1 MGNYI
6 LRRCLSAPLVLLCLI
21 TFSYFMV
28 RLAPGDPFSGE
39 KGIDPAIVEARNK
52 KYHFDQPLP
61 VQFMYYLGNLCR
73 GDLGNST
80 HYKGVAVSKQI
91 GDNIGVSL
99 QLGSAALILALIMGM
114 GAGIIS
120 AVTQN
125 SWIDYSAMSITLIGL
140 SIPIFVIGPIMAFC
154 FGGIFEYAGYE
165 DGSIRHLVLPA
176 FTLSLPFASRIARLT
191 RAGMLEIIHQDF
203 VRTARAKGLSEV
215 RIIGIHVLRGGLTPV
230 IGFLGPA
237 VAAILT
243 GSLVVEKIFQIPGLG
258 RDFVE
263 SALNRDYDLVLGTV
277 IMYGLLVIIC
287 NLIAD
292 IAYGILD
299 PRVRYENT

>member
-1 MGNYI
+1 MGPYI
-6 LRRCLSAPLVLLCLI
+6 LRRCLTAPLVLLCLI

-28 RLAPGDPFSGE
+28 RMAPGDPFSGE
-39 KGIDPAIVEARNK
+39 KGIDPAIVEARNE
-52 KYHFDQPLP
+52 KYHFDKPLP
-61 VQFMYYLGNLCR
+61 MQFMYYLGNLCR
-73 GDLGNST
+73 GDLGTST
-80 HYKGVAVSKQI
+80 HYKNVSVAEQI
-91 GDNIGVSL
+91 NANIWVSL
-99 QLGSAALILALIMGM
+99 KLGSAALLLALAMGI
-114 GAGIIS
+114 GAGVIS
-120 AVTQN
+120 AIRQN
-125 SWIDYSAMSITLIGL
+125 SWIDYGAMSVTLIGL
-140 SIPIFVIGPIMAFC
+140 SIPIFVIGPILAFA

-165 DGSIRHLVLPA
+165 DGKLRYLVLPA

-203 VRTARAKGLSEV
+203 VRTARAKGLSEL
-215 RIIGIHVLRGGLTPV
+215 RIIIVHILRGGLTPV
-230 IGFLGPA
+230 VGFLGPA

-277 IMYGLLVIIC
+277 IIYGLLVILC

-292 IAYGILD
+292 IMYAVLD
-299 PRVRYENT
+299 PRVRYDSA